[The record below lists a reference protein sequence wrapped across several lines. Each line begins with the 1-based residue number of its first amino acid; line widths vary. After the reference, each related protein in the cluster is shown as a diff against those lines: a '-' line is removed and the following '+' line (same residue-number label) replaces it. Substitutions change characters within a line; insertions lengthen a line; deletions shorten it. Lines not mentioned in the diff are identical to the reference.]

1 MILLWLLSAVIVL
14 VMVQLLLV
22 ELGRLWDCITDI
34 QSIFQAQCRVLLD
47 GYDYPPWLLTLKAQ
61 VSIFFPQGMVI
72 YPRRVA
78 YIQLKNKIVYW
89 IVATMDSALHAWE
102 TQPWPWTVA
111 AGMRASR
118 SPQWRSSALR
128 PDIAVLLL
136 LFRLKAWKLNIL
148 KEALQ
153 RFEGMGAQ
161 FPGESAGEEGRGRK
175 EGRKHAGK
183 EGRKEAGSEEG
194 RQAGRKEA
202 GRKAGRKEKGKEPR
216 KKGMQEGKKKRV
228 SKEGR
233 KKGRKKGRKETIKG
247 KRQPRKEGR
256 KEGSRRGEKGRKETR

>member
-175 EGRKHAGK
+175 
-183 EGRKEAGSEEG
+183 
-194 RQAGRKEA
+194 
-202 GRKAGRKEKGKEPR
+202 
-216 KKGMQEGKKKRV
+216 
-228 SKEGR
+228 
-233 KKGRKKGRKETIKG
+233 
-247 KRQPRKEGR
+247 RKEGR
-256 KEGSRRGEKGRKETR
+256 